1 MIRNNSVMLLFLWK
15 KGRIYGKIIH
25 IVYGKAKNMGQAR
38 KKPVQQLSKYQRL
51 RNRVFDIIEV
61 GYVEDFIGR
70 AYDVIN
76 LGFIVLNL
84 VVSVMLT
91 YDNVTA
97 KYGNLLLSLEALTVG
112 FFAVDLILRMWT
124 SKCLYPNLSA
134 PLALL
139 RYVFSFNGL
148 VDILSCLP
156 YYLPFFFPSG
166 MAAFRIFRVMRI
178 FRIFRLNAYFDSLNV
193 IGAVI
198 KSKARLLLSSVFII
212 LMLMLAGSLCMYSL
226 EHSVQPDAFDNALSG
241 LWWAAATMFTVG
253 YGDIYPITAA
263 GKMMGILIT
272 TLGVGLVAIPTGI
285 ISAGFVEQYEVFK
298 KQSEMAMESDVH
310 FIRVPLLEK
319 DEWVNQKIR
328 DMQLPKQIIVA
339 AVQRGQEVLLP
350 NGDLELKAG
359 DGIVLGVEGRRDGI
373 NLKLKEIELKE
384 QHEWNGQKIKDL
396 DISRRT
402 YIVSVRRKNKSIV
415 PDGEL
420 RLQAGDVLLLYTKKQ
435 MPEAKE
441 ISL

>member
-1 MIRNNSVMLLFLWK
+1 
-15 KGRIYGKIIH
+15 
-25 IVYGKAKNMGQAR
+25 MGQAR
-38 KKPVQQLSKYQRL
+38 NKPVQQLSKYQKF

-70 AYDVIN
+70 AYDVFN
-76 LGFIVLNL
+76 LAFIVLNL
-84 VVSVMLT
+84 IVSVMLT
-91 YDNVTA
+91 YKSMTD
-97 KYGNLLLSLEALTVG
+97 KYGDLLAGIEAVTVA

-124 SKCLYPNLSA
+124 AKCLYPNSSE
-134 PLALL
+134 PVALL
-139 RYVFSFNGL
+139 RYIFSFSGL
-148 VDILSCLP
+148 VDIFSCLP

-226 EHSVQPDAFDNALSG
+226 EHAVQPEAFDNALSG

-263 GKMMGILIT
+263 GKLMGILIT

-298 KQSEMAMESDVH
+298 TRSEEAEENDVH
-310 FIRVPLLEK
+310 FICVPLQNK
-319 DEWVNQKIR
+319 DVWADKKIAELR
-328 DMQLPKQIIVA
+328 LPKGMLIA
-339 AVQRGQEVLLP
+339 AVQRDKEVLIP
-350 NGDLELKAG
+350 RGDLVLNAG
-359 DGIVLGVEGRRDGI
+359 DGIILGAEGSRNGL

-384 QHEWNGQKIKDL
+384 QHEWNGQMIRDL

-402 YIVSVRRKNKSIV
+402 YIVSVRRKGKVIV
-415 PDGEL
+415 PNGDL
-420 RLQAGDVLLLYTKKQ
+420 KLQAGDVLLLYTKKN
-435 MPEAKE
+435 MPDAKE
-441 ISL
+441 IRL